1 MSDKEPMTPPPPP
14 GMPPAPPEVPPPPAP
29 PDMGEMPPPPPDL
42 GGMPPPP
49 PDLGGMP
56 PPPPD
61 LGGMPP
67 PPPDLGGMPPPPPDL
82 GGMPPPQPMDA
93 PPAPPETPPPPP
105 DLDGMP
111 PAPPDMDGMPP
122 PPPPMDAPP
131 APPGMPPEP
140 PMDAPPA
147 PPEMPPAPP
156 EMPPAPPEMDEP
168 VEVEESEKVQDS
180 HGIVSLLAPP
190 PPPPGSEDEETAEG
204 EADTPASDA
213 LAAASALAIPVEVP
227 DTSAGAI
234 IRSSDEVD
242 SVQGDKI
249 LGTIHEEE
257 KSILNSD
264 GDIIKQKV
272 KGILTVENP
281 SSADRLWDIDIF
293 LGDVDNTNVGGKHL
307 AISELEAG
315 KTHSQNYKVKNAR
328 MLVVRERI
336 DTNPSRDQERS
347 LSVARADE
355 ASHISIELEIE
366 NVSDVELHDVCVSRK
381 IPAELELSSSDAEI
395 EEGSLTWN
403 IGSIGAG
410 ESRSLSVEA
419 NILVAGV
426 EPIYAGKTSA
436 TYRSDAALSSMNF
449 RELDAF
455 CRGFSYMVVDEDERP
470 DNWKCQAV
478 FENRSSFAVDLV
490 KLQVRMSG
498 SDEML
503 FDITDVEEDVLPDCK
518 WESEI
523 KVIEATEQPVFTNE
537 LAYTVLPRV
546 THSTNGNIELEEQVF
561 QVLESSVEKTYDAE
575 VLRSYR
581 EQVVGAKMTI
591 TNTGSSDI
599 NLMRI
604 TDDIPGLFSAPDLD
618 ALRIHMNGKLLSADQ
633 YRAELKEG
641 VSLEDFRRSP
651 DGAGHTLTL
660 TIGTKGPLGL
670 KPGKAIDITYSLT
683 APDPS
688 PENTDVA
695 APAKVEFSAERFG
708 PVCARSAATDP
719 AIRVSH
725 RRKKFS
731 AGKTVIPAGGS
742 GRYEILI
749 MFENRSDTALRD
761 LIIHD
766 VVPSSFEM
774 LDCIVRGSGRKERTD
789 VEMSAKDS
797 DSGSVI
803 QWHVPIIGKN
813 ERLEVSYEIMGEGEF
828 NAAEMQKFHGATFGD
843 EVEDDPGLAAIAG
856 ADSTDGSTMDS
867 GKLMK
872 LKKAE
877 LVALA
882 ESAGLETSGTKKDLV
897 ERLCSAS
904 EDEGGDEED
913 VSIADPGGEGDA
925 DSDSSDKGDA
935 DTDSSDK
942 GDADSDSSDK
952 GDADADSGGED
963 DIDSVGDSVEEAFVE
978 TAETEEVESG
988 AHADVRDCPACGT
1001 SNSASA
1007 GTCGT
1012 CGFAF

>member
-1 MSDKEPMTPPPPP
+1 
-14 GMPPAPPEVPPPPAP
+14 
-29 PDMGEMPPPPPDL
+29 
-42 GGMPPPP
+42 
-49 PDLGGMP
+49 
-56 PPPPD
+56 
-61 LGGMPP
+61 
-67 PPPDLGGMPPPPPDL
+67 
-82 GGMPPPQPMDA
+82 
-93 PPAPPETPPPPP
+93 
-105 DLDGMP
+105 
-111 PAPPDMDGMPP
+111 
-122 PPPPMDAPP
+122 
-131 APPGMPPEP
+131 
-140 PMDAPPA
+140 MDAPPA

-156 EMPPAPPEMDEP
+156 DMPPAPPEMDEP
-168 VEVEESEKVQDS
+168 VEVEESESEVEESEEVQDS
-180 HGIVSLLAPP
+180 LGMGSLLAPP
-190 PPPPGSEDEETAEG
+190 PPPPPESEDEETAED

-213 LAAASALAIPVEVP
+213 LAAASALSMPVEVP
-227 DTSAGAI
+227 GTSAGAI

-242 SVQGDKI
+242 SVSGDKI

-293 LGDVDNTNVGGKHL
+293 LDDVGNTNVGGKHL

-328 MLVVRERI
+328 MLVVREKI
-336 DTNPSRDQERS
+336 DTNPSRDQESS

-355 ASHISIELEIE
+355 ASQISIELEIE

-381 IPAELELSSSDAEI
+381 IPAELELSASDAEI
-395 EEGSLTWN
+395 EEGRLTWN

-410 ESRSLSVEA
+410 ESRSLSIEA
-419 NILVAGV
+419 NILVSGV

-498 SDEML
+498 SDDML

-537 LAYTVLPRV
+537 LGYTVLPRV
-546 THSTNGNIELEEQVF
+546 THSTSGNIELEEQIF
-561 QVLESSVEKTYDAE
+561 QILESSVEKTYDAE

-604 TDDIPGLFSAPDLD
+604 TDDIPGLFNAPDLD

-719 AIRVSH
+719 AIKVSH

-766 VVPSSFEM
+766 VVPSNFEM

-789 VEMSAKDS
+789 VEMSTKDS

-813 ERLEVSYEIMGEGEF
+813 ERLEVSYEIKGEGEF
-828 NAAEMQKFHGATFGD
+828 DAAEMQKFHGATFGD
-843 EVEDDPGLAAIAG
+843 EVEDDSGLAAIAG
-856 ADSTDGSTMDS
+856 AESTDGSTMDS

-882 ESAGLETSGTKKDLV
+882 ESAGLETAGTKKDLV

-904 EDEGGDEED
+904 EDDGGDEED
-913 VSIADPGGEGDA
+913 VPIADPDGEGD
-925 DSDSSDKGDA
+925 DSDSSDEGDTDADSSDEGDTDADSSDEGDA
-935 DTDSSDK
+935 DTDSSDE
-942 GDADSDSSDK
+942 

-963 DIDSVGDSVEEAFVE
+963 DIGSVEEAFVE
-978 TAETEEVESG
+978 TAETEEAESG
-988 AHADVRDCPACGT
+988 AYADVRDCLACGT

-1007 GTCGT
+1007 STCST